1 MRKNRIKQQ
10 EDARLLAT
18 VAKLQAERASD
29 KALDMIT
36 LDFSED
42 NKVAEKILQ
51 AKYTFLYNEACYRH
65 ARATNIDGV
74 ITE

>member
-1 MRKNRIKQQ
+1 MRKHRIKQK
-10 EDARLLAT
+10 EDERLLAT

-29 KALDMIT
+29 QALDMNT

-51 AKYTFLYNEACYRH
+51 AKYTFLYNEARYRH

>member
-1 MRKNRIKQQ
+1 MRKHRIKQK
-10 EDARLLAT
+10 EDERLLAT

-29 KALDMIT
+29 QALDMNT

-42 NKVAEKILQ
+42 NKVAETILQ
-51 AKYTFLYNEACYRH
+51 AKYTFLYNEARYRH

>member
-1 MRKNRIKQQ
+1 MRKNRIKQR
-10 EDARLLAT
+10 EDERLLAT
-18 VAKLQAERASD
+18 VAKLQAQRASEQV
-29 KALDMIT
+29 LDMNA

-51 AKYTFLYNEACYRH
+51 AKYVFLYNEARYRH
-65 ARATNIDGV
+65 ARATNMDGV

>member
-1 MRKNRIKQQ
+1 MRKNRIKQR
-10 EDARLLAT
+10 EDERLLAT
-18 VAKLQAERASD
+18 VAKLQAQRTSEQV
-29 KALDMIT
+29 LDMNA

-51 AKYTFLYNEACYRH
+51 AKYVFLYNEARYRH

>member
-1 MRKNRIKQQ
+1 MRKNRIKQR
-10 EDARLLAT
+10 EDERLLAT
-18 VAKLQAERASD
+18 VAKLQAQRASEQV
-29 KALDMIT
+29 LDMNA

-51 AKYTFLYNEACYRH
+51 AKYVFLYNEARYRH